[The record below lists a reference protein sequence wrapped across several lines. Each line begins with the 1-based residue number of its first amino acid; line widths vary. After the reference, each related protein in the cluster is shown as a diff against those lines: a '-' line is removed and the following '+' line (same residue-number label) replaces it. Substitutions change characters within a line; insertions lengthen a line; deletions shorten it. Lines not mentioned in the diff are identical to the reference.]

1 VVIIDTDILIIE
13 FRFQRDIRYPVN
25 NQFLSIIRATGG
37 AITVYTL
44 MEFLS
49 KMSFNVNPSRLT
61 KWRSWLRDA
70 YNLVI
75 IWPEV
80 QGLDAGDFLHSLILE
95 HPFERMCRTPIMFVD
110 ALILDLAEQVEETE
124 ALVTWNTKHFVGNTS
139 LTIKTPKEY
148 LASTRYPSASS

>member
-1 VVIIDTDILIIE
+1 MVIIDTDILLIE
-13 FRFQRDIRYPVN
+13 FRYLRDENYLIN
-25 NQFLSIIRATGG
+25 KQFLSTIHATGG
-37 AITVYTL
+37 ATTIYTL
-44 MEFLS
+44 MEFLGQV
-49 KMSFNVNPSRLT
+49 SFNINPSELT

-80 QGLDAGDFLHSLILE
+80 QGLDADNFLHSLIYE
-95 HPFERMCRTPIMFVD
+95 HPFERMRRKPIPFVD

-124 ALVTWNTKHFVGNTS
+124 ALVTWNTKHFKDNTS

-148 LASTRYPSASS
+148 LASGHPLG